1 MININFDDNFDVIIV
16 GGGHAGCEA
25 AWAAARMR
33 CRTAL
38 VTIKVDL
45 IAQMSCNPAIG
56 GIAKGHLVREIDALG
71 GIMGQVTDSIGIH
84 FRLLNRSRGPAVQSP
99 RAQADRNVYRA
110 EMQRRLKH
118 VENLQLVEGEVA
130 DVITAENK
138 IYGIELADGRR
149 LGARAVVMT
158 TGTFLN
164 GLIHIGTT
172 TFTAGRCGEK
182 ASIRLAESIRSIGF
196 RVGRLKTGTPPRLD
210 GRTIDFSATERQPG
224 DDPPVPFSFMTE
236 KITQPQID
244 CFIVYTNP
252 AVHEVIRQNLDKSP
266 LYSGQIVG
274 IGPRYCPS
282 IEDKVVKFP
291 DKQRHQIFLEP
302 EGYYTNEIYP
312 NGLSSSLPV
321 DVQLKMLR
329 AIPGLERVKFIRPA
343 YAIEYDFVDPTELH
357 PWLETK
363 AVEGLFHAGQIN
375 GTTGYEE
382 AAAQGIMA
390 GINAALKVRGEEPLV
405 LKRTQGYIGIL
416 IDDLVTKGVD
426 EPYRMFTSR
435 AELRLLLRYDN
446 ADARLTEI
454 GRAIGLVDDERYQAF
469 VKKQE
474 RLAQL
479 KKFFAE
485 TKLSLRTPGIERF
498 CAETKITVLEPTPI
512 DKLLRRPEVQSD
524 HVLPFLPSE
533 MVNNIGPE
541 ELQVVVND
549 LKYEGYAATQQQWA
563 RKLEKVEAQP
573 IPSYFDYKAI
583 PGLSRE
589 MVEKFTRIRPRTLGQ
604 ARRIPGVTPAAVS
617 LLHLYIELQSRR
629 GQARSPF

>member
-1 MININFDDNFDVIIV
+1 MSVPGDDNFDVIVV

-25 AWAAARMR
+25 AWAAARMG

-110 EMQRRLKH
+110 EMQRRLKQI
-118 VENLQLVEGEVA
+118 ENLQLVEGEVA
-130 DVITAENK
+130 DLGIADGR
-138 IYGIELADGRR
+138 IYGIELTDGRR
-149 LGARAVVMT
+149 LGARSVVMT

-164 GLIHIGTT
+164 GLIHIGMT

-182 ASIRLAESIRSIGF
+182 AATRLADFVRSIGF

-224 DDPPVPFSFMTE
+224 DDQPVPFSFLTQ
-236 KITQPQID
+236 KISQPQID
-244 CFIVYTNP
+244 CFIVYTNQ
-252 AVHEVIRQNLDKSP
+252 AVHDVIRHNLDKSP

-274 IGPRYCPS
+274 VGPRYCPS

-291 DKQRHQIFLEP
+291 DKHRHQVFLEP

-405 LKRTQGYIGIL
+405 LTRHQGYIGIL

-435 AELRLLLRYDN
+435 AEVRLLLRYDN
-446 ADARLTEI
+446 ADERLTEI
-454 GRAIGLVDDERYQAF
+454 GRKIGLVDDERYSAYA
-469 VKKQE
+469 KKQG
-474 RLAQL
+474 RLSQL
-479 KKFFAE
+479 KKFFFE
-485 TKLSLRTPGIERF
+485 TKLSPRTPGIEQF
-498 CAETKITVLEPTPI
+498 CGQTKVRVLEPTPI
-512 DKLLRRPEVQSD
+512 AKLLRRPEVQAA
-524 HVLPFLPSE
+524 HILPFLPSHLVTDLGSE
-533 MVNNIGPE
+533 D
-541 ELQVVVND
+541 LQVVIND
-549 LKYEGYAATQQQWA
+549 LKYEGYAATQQQLA

-573 IPSYFDYKAI
+573 IPQHFDYGDI

-589 MVEKFTRIRPRTLGQ
+589 MVEKFTRVRPRTLGQ

-617 LLHLYIELQSRR
+617 LLHLHIELRARR
-629 GQARSPF
+629 GQAEAHI